1 MDNTFFLLND
11 IDKSELSENDLAVL
25 QAFEAMENKS
35 PAPLK
40 ADTSQSC
47 DPVFAA
53 SVAHLTYSVGDDM
66 LMVFV
71 AEVEEDIASMQ
82 QMLENLKQGDHVN
95 PAHLMRIKRI
105 GHKLRGTAGAVD
117 FPVMST
123 IASHVEVIAEQVSEE
138 KIYPL
143 AGLYMLA
150 QAITALERYLCE
162 IKSHGKEPEDTVL
175 LEALDATYKNLNID
189 LHLISEKQN
198 KYTDIIPTS
207 NLRVDMLASYQD
219 VGDIQDEKKVSARI
233 TAPFLLEDGTETSQY
248 LHENTRI
255 NVKCFEKLSLH
266 IEQLVDLCSV
276 LEDAKKEA
284 EMALQDLNLSQMR
297 LQHLEPMLSLF
308 LTNSTLPL
316 EFGETISSSLI
327 TRILSEATQRRGF
340 SLSFRKSRLQLRTVA
355 VPTTATCDELERYC
369 EKDLLIRSLQE
380 AIADVS
386 LTTARLQTAHAR
398 LAMVQQEYLSCVAA
412 IRSTTLEMCQVPL
425 STLTLHLQHIITMS
439 ALAQTQQVQF
449 EVTGESTEIDQ
460 DILAALAFPII
471 QLMHKCIAEAVV
483 CTDGAEQRQ
492 KKLSRIWLHIQETD
506 SEIIMEIG
514 FSITIQAGAI
524 EVIEGAIQRLN
535 GKISLQH
542 NGDGGLS
549 IFLHIPRVQ
558 GVVRCLLVRVSLQ
571 KLVIPFP
578 QIQRIVDRQRGIFD
592 SIYHL
597 RDLLGFPSPVAAI
610 SVEHTQS
617 VLVMQEAECGQIGI
631 AVDEVVGEIDLFV
644 KPLKSYLQRP
654 GIIGTA
660 IDGKGSVTLVVD
672 LLSLV
677 RNYTHSV
684 PLSSRWRV
692 KQNAEKAFSGSQKT

>member
-11 IDKSELSENDLAVL
+11 IDKSELSEDDLAVL

-35 PAPLK
+35 PALLK

-53 SVAHLTYSVGDDM
+53 SVAHLTCSIDDDM
-66 LMVFV
+66 LTVFA

-95 PAHLMRIKRI
+95 SAHLLRIKRL

-143 AGLYMLA
+143 AGLYILA
-150 QAITALERYLCE
+150 QAITVLERYLCE
-162 IKSHGKEPEDTVL
+162 IRSHGKEPENTVL

-189 LHLISEKQN
+189 LHLISEKQDAC
-198 KYTDIIPTS
+198 TDLVP
-207 NLRVDMLASYQD
+207 NPEMHVDMLASYQD
-219 VGDIQDEKKVSARI
+219 VGDIQVQA
-233 TAPFLLEDGTETSQY
+233 
-248 LHENTRI
+248 
-255 NVKCFEKLSLH
+255 
-266 IEQLVDLCSV
+266 
-276 LEDAKKEA
+276 
-284 EMALQDLNLSQMR
+284 
-297 LQHLEPMLSLF
+297 
-308 LTNSTLPL
+308 
-316 EFGETISSSLI
+316 
-327 TRILSEATQRRGF
+327 
-340 SLSFRKSRLQLRTVA
+340 
-355 VPTTATCDELERYC
+355 
-369 EKDLLIRSLQE
+369 
-380 AIADVS
+380 
-386 LTTARLQTAHAR
+386 AHAR
-398 LAMVQQEYLSCVAA
+398 LAMVQQEYLSRFAA
-412 IRSTTLEMCQVPL
+412 IRSTTLEMRRVPL
-425 STLTLHLQHIITMS
+425 NLLILHLQHIITMS

-460 DILAALAFPII
+460 DILAALAFPLI
-471 QLMHKCIAEAVV
+471 QLMHTWITETVV
-483 CTDGAEQRQ
+483 CTDSTEQRQ
-492 KKLSRIWLHIQETD
+492 KKLSRIWLHIQETG

-524 EVIEGAIQRLN
+524 EAIEGAIQRLN

-549 IFLHIPRVQ
+549 IFLHIPHVQ
-558 GVVRCLLVRVSLQ
+558 GAVRCLLVRVSLQ
-571 KLVIPFP
+571 NLVIPFS

-592 SIYHL
+592 RIYHL
-597 RDLLGFPSPVAAI
+597 RDLLGFLSPVAAI
-610 SVEHTQS
+610 SVEHTQL

-692 KQNAEKAFSGSQKT
+692 KQNAERAFSGSQKT